1 VRKNFEGIILLETH
15 LKLICRIKGK
25 INNPPKNIDDQE
37 VSKKF
42 LKFIK
47 LKNDAKDGKSKFNR
61 KKLEIKL
68 KKIHNLR
75 NFS

>member
-1 VRKNFEGIILLETH
+1 MNLGGQGELIL
-15 LKLICRIKGK
+15 KFYNPFYRIKGK

-47 LKNDAKDGKSKFNR
+47 LKNEARSGKSKFNR
-61 KKLEIKL
+61 EKFEFKL
-68 KKIHNLR
+68 KQIHN
-75 NFS
+75 FCIFH